1 MMIDS
6 LILYDDDLHKSLL
19 GLSYSFQ
26 SMSGVRT
33 KRIQPSGTTLHQ
45 SMEGTANR
53 VVGAVVKEKV
63 MIFLSFI
70 LITIQIRIFTLT
82 AVLDPQKT
90 DMQKE

>member
-26 SMSGVRT
+26 SMSGVWSF
-33 KRIQPSGTTLHQ
+33 PS
-45 SMEGTANR
+45 
-53 VVGAVVKEKV
+53 V
-63 MIFLSFI
+63 I
-70 LITIQIRIFTLT
+70 LITIQIRILTLT